1 MPQVRQRNVALILAR
16 ELAVNVIT
24 PMWMWDEAGM
34 LVYYNEPAAAIIGR
48 SFDDVE
54 TMHLDEIERFKSED
68 LDGNLV
74 PVDELPSGIALRER
88 RPAQQVLNIT
98 GFDGVKRTISVSAF
112 PLFVRGDQFVGAM
125 AVFWE
130 MDKESR
136 GSTA

>member
-16 ELAVNVIT
+16 ELAVNVTT

-48 SFDDVE
+48 PFDDVE
-54 TMHLDEIERFKSED
+54 TLHLDEIDRFRAED
-68 LDGNLV
+68 LDGTPVAV
-74 PVDELPSGIALRER
+74 PDLPSGIALRER
-88 RPAQQVLNIT
+88 RPAQQVLRIT
-98 GFDGVKRTISVSAF
+98 GYDGVQRVISVTAI

-130 MDKESR
+130 MDR
-136 GSTA
+136 